1 MMKKTWTAPV
11 VEELSISATL
21 GGTVTKFYE
30 TTLNDLGGTQTNFG
44 TIPGTNIK

>member
-21 GGTVTKFYE
+21 GGNTKAFFE
-30 TTLNDLGGTQTNFG
+30 TTLNDQNGIVTNFG
-44 TIPGTNIK
+44 TIPGSKI